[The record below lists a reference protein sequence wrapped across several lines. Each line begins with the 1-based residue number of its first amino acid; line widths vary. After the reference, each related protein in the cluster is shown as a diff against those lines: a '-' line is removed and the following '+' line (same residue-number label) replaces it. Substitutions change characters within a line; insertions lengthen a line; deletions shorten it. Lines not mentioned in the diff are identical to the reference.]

1 MLSIGKPMFSRG
13 SQQQGFSMQNI
24 SVFVI
29 METMEK
35 NWKRCD
41 ASLRRSAALET
52 ESLET
57 METES
62 LETKESDCD

>member
-1 MLSIGKPMFSRG
+1 
-13 SQQQGFSMQNI
+13 MQNI